1 MNCYPVLSGGN
12 MKVSL
17 FLFLNSKRRRKTSQT
32 KQKTRRTDVAMF
44 MLPLLKCIFNI
55 ACSAPICCFNVDLKE
70 ELVVVG
76 F

>member
-44 MLPLLKCIFNI
+44 MLPLLKCIFSI
-55 ACSAPICCFNVDLKE
+55 ACSTFICCFNVDLKE

>member
-1 MNCYPVLSGGN
+1 

-44 MLPLLKCIFNI
+44 MLPLLKCIFSI
-55 ACSAPICCFNVDLKE
+55 ACDSSLSTPNSGKGPIALKD
-70 ELVVVG
+70 
-76 F
+76 

>member
-44 MLPLLKCIFNI
+44 MLPLLKCIFSI
-55 ACSAPICCFNVDLKE
+55 ACSALICCFNVDLKE
-70 ELVVVG
+70 ELIVVG

>member
-1 MNCYPVLSGGN
+1 
-12 MKVSL
+12 
-17 FLFLNSKRRRKTSQT
+17 
-32 KQKTRRTDVAMF
+32 MF
-44 MLPLLKCIFNI
+44 MLPLLKCIFSI